1 MAAKKP
7 TKQVASALPITDAES
22 NAAIVRGLIAGLP
35 PEFAGATKHL
45 REIERRCDVIWRRGK
60 SDTSAGACAKIQD
73 FIAWMDMF
81 AAGFA
86 AEQHTAEKSADL
98 SLF

>member
-1 MAAKKP
+1 MKKTSKKHLP
-7 TKQVASALPITDAES
+7 CALPITDAES

-45 REIERRCDVIWRRGK
+45 REIERRCEVVGRLGK
-60 SDTSAGACAKIQD
+60 SKASHDGMEKVAGFVQ
-73 FIAWMDMF
+73 WLEMF
-81 AAGFA
+81 AAGFI
-86 AEQHTAEKSADL
+86 AEKPAAEKSGDL